1 MSLSQIAP
9 TIRRFMPK
17 KPLDFVLYG
26 IFALAII
33 KLTSLYFSVNPDD
46 SHWNEFKEQHHCK
59 LRTTEY
65 GVQRS
70 SWDCDDG
77 KTYFRW
83 MQQR

>member
-1 MSLSQIAP
+1 MKIDQIP
-9 TIRRFMPK
+9 PIIYRYLPK
-17 KPLDFVLYG
+17 KPLDLLLYAL
-26 IFALAII
+26 FALAVI
-33 KLTSLYFSVNPDD
+33 KLASLYFSVNPDD
-46 SHWNEFKEQHHCK
+46 SHWNAFKIEHHCK